1 MELEERTVSALESIR
16 DSFASIAYSLTA
28 LQALQ
33 QDRFEREFPSKTK
46 KEANVTHK
54 LTDEE
59 ILERKIS
66 GDPNEPLEW
75 IGEREREVI
84 SLESSERAGAE
95 SKKS

>member
-1 MELEERTVSALESIR
+1 MLEEVLSDQE
-16 DSFASIAYSLTA
+16 LTA
-28 LQALQ
+28 LERIATAFEKIADTLTALYN
-33 QDRFEREFPSKTK
+33 REYPTRLR

-95 SKKS
+95 SKKN